1 MIIVRRRCL
10 RTPLTALA
18 FIAACRSG
26 DRIDKNFDVT
36 VQQPAYSADG
46 PVVLFD
52 EGHHNW
58 HSARGSY
65 RPFVDLIEAD
75 GYRVKRNKNVFRRA
89 DLDEVDVL
97 LIANAA
103 GTNDR
108 NDEPAFT
115 DEEVEIVRAWVNDG
129 GSLLLITDHYPTGH
143 ANEKL
148 ATSLG
153 VHFSKGQVADS
164 MHFDSTFESTHLV
177 YSRADSTLV
186 SHPITDGANAGE
198 RLERVLTLT
207 GQAVHAQS
215 PAVGFLRLAPS
226 ARASEAVPTVE
237 RRGSDVIVNVA
248 YENPVPVPGWSQ
260 GLALEYGR
268 GRVVVLGEA
277 AMLTARFSGYDG
289 RPIGMNTPGYDN
301 RQLALNIMHWLTR
314 KL

>member
-1 MIIVRRRCL
+1 MTIARRHL
-10 RTPLTALA
+10 LFTLA
-18 FIAACRSG
+18 FIAACNSG
-26 DRIDKNFDVT
+26 DAIDKNFDVS
-36 VQQPAYSADG
+36 VQPPAYSAGG

-52 EGHHNW
+52 EGHNNW
-58 HSARGSY
+58 HTARGSY
-65 RPFVDLIEAD
+65 RPFVDLIKSD
-75 GYRVKRNKNVFRRA
+75 GYRVERNKGTIERA
-89 DLDEVDVL
+89 ALDQVDVL
-97 LIANAA
+97 MIANAT
-103 GTNDR
+103 GTNEQ

-115 DEEVEIVRAWVNDG
+115 AAEVEVIRAWVDDG
-129 GSLLLITDHYPTGH
+129 GSLLLITDHFPTGH

-148 ATSLG
+148 ASSLG
-153 VHFSKGQVADS
+153 IHFSKGQVADS
-164 MHFDSTFESTHLV
+164 VHFDSTFESTHLV

-186 SHPITDGANAGE
+186 SHPITDGGNAAE

-207 GQAVHAQS
+207 GQAVHADS
-215 PAVGFLRLAPS
+215 PAVGFLRLAPT
-226 ARASEAVPTVE
+226 ARASEPKPTVE
-237 RRGSDVIVNVA
+237 RRGSDVLVSVA

-277 AMLTARFSGYDG
+277 AMLTARLSGYDG